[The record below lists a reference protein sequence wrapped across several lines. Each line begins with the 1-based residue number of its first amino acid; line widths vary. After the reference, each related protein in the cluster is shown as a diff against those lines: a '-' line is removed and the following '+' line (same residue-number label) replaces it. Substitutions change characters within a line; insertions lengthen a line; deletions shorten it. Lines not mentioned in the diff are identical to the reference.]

1 MPADLSVVGF
11 DNSNI
16 AQLEKIS
23 LTSVD
28 HPSFEIG
35 EKAAGILLD
44 KIFHPGLRFVT
55 HTIITPK
62 LVERNSVRNLDPV
75 LPVPPDTLLQRSPE

>member
-1 MPADLSVVGF
+1 MVGF
-11 DNSNI
+11 DNSDI

-35 EKAAGILLD
+35 ERAANILLD
-44 KIFHPGLRFVT
+44 KILHPEMRFVT
-55 HTIITPK
+55 QTIISPS
-62 LVERNSVRNLDPV
+62 LVERNSVRNLEPA
-75 LPVPPDTLLQRSPE
+75 PPIPSSTILQDNPE